1 MLIYKWRDNRNK
13 QPIKTIIFVLNGNLD
28 PSLCIK
34 DTLLTR
40 FFTLIIDHIT
50 KCLKK
55 DHLMFPTLLALS
67 WRLCCLQNK
76 MGIVLLEE
84 VFQSMKSVCGDG
96 GHRRRTSRKCL
107 AVNEPGGEK
116 CPISWTWRRPCCM
129 DYFKETRR
137 SCSIY
142 NCNLLKSQ
150 GPACEKDIAADT
162 FKTSQSWCYKFLA
175 RNGFSIRR
183 RTTVAQKLHENF
195 EDKLI
200 NFQQFILW
208 MRQCYDYD
216 LSMTGNADQISL
228 TFDIASNM
236 PVSSSGIKSMPIIST
251 EHKKDPFTMMLACR
265 GDGSKLPLML
275 FSRGRP
281 CQRNSSSLMVCL

>member
-76 MGIVLLEE
+76 MGIVQLEG

-150 GPACEKDIAADT
+150 GPCLWKRYCSWHVQDIT
-162 FKTSQSWCYKFLA
+162 
-175 RNGFSIRR
+175 
-183 RTTVAQKLHENF
+183 KLV
-195 EDKLI
+195 
-200 NFQQFILW
+200 FQ
-208 MRQCYDYD
+208 
-216 LSMTGNADQISL
+216 
-228 TFDIASNM
+228 
-236 PVSSSGIKSMPIIST
+236 VSCPQQ
-251 EHKKDPFTMMLACR
+251 LLY
-265 GDGSKLPLML
+265 LP
-275 FSRGRP
+275 
-281 CQRNSSSLMVCL
+281 

>member
-1 MLIYKWRDNRNK
+1 MNQVEKSAQFPELEEDLAAW
-13 QPIKTIIFVLNGNLD
+13 
-28 PSLCIK
+28 
-34 DTLLTR
+34 
-40 FFTLIIDHIT
+40 IT
-50 KCLKK
+50 SKRQEGVAVSTTVICLKAK
-55 DHLMFPTLLALS
+55 AL
-67 WRLCCLQNK
+67 
-76 MGIVLLEE
+76 
-84 VFQSMKSVCGDG
+84 
-96 GHRRRTSRKCL
+96 
-107 AVNEPGGEK
+107 
-116 CPISWTWRRPCCM
+116 
-129 DYFKETRR
+129 
-137 SCSIY
+137 
-142 NCNLLKSQ
+142 
-150 GPACEKDIAADT
+150 ACEKDIAVEDI
-162 FKTSQSWCYKFLA
+162 KTSQSWCYKFLA
-175 RNGFSIRR
+175 CNSFSIRH

-251 EHKKDPFTMMLACR
+251 GYKKDPFTMMLACR